1 MSHFT
6 EEQKMMQQMV
16 RRLVNEKV
24 APRAA
29 EIDETDEFPWDIV
42 KVFGENGLLN
52 LVLPEE
58 YGGVNANNTTLCI
71 VIEEIAKVSPAC
83 GLTVFT
89 TQALQNVL
97 VRGGNDEQKKRFYP
111 KFESGDKICAFV
123 LTEPNAGSDAGSI
136 QTRAILDGDNYI
148 FNGNKN
154 FITTGEVADYYLVFA
169 MTQPGK
175 RAKGMS
181 AFIVEKGTEGFS
193 FGKKENKMGLRGSP
207 TVELIFE
214 DAKVPKE
221 NLLGEEGQG
230 WKILTEYG
238 NLMRTWGAAS
248 TSLGI
253 AEGALAYATGYAKE
267 RTQFGKPIAAFQA
280 IQFMLA
286 DMAILTE
293 ASKSLILK
301 ASWTRDKETEPFFK
315 IEPMVSMAKCFT
327 TDTAMKVTTD
337 AVQILGGY
345 GYTKEYPVERMMRDA
360 KGVQIFDGTNQI
372 QRVIIARNLIGKL
385 K

>member
-1 MSHFT
+1 MNHFT
-6 EEQKMMQQMV
+6 EEQRMIQQMV
-16 RRLVNEKV
+16 RKLAKEKIT
-24 APRAA
+24 PRAA

-42 KVFGENGLLN
+42 RMFGEHGLLN

-71 VIEEIAKVSPAC
+71 VIEELSKVSAAC
-83 GLTVFT
+83 ALTVFT
-89 TQALQNVL
+89 TQALTNVL
-97 VRGGNDEQKKRFYP
+97 VRGGSDEQKK
-111 KFESGDKICAFV
+111 KFFAKFASGDKICAFV

-136 QTRAILDGDNYI
+136 QTKAILDGDNYI
-148 FNGNKN
+148 FNGNKV
-154 FITTGEVADYYLVFA
+154 FITTGEVADFYLVFA
-169 MTQPGK
+169 LTQPEK

-181 AFIVEKGTEGFS
+181 AFIVEKGTPGFS

-214 DAKVPKE
+214 DARVPKE
-221 NLLGEEGQG
+221 NILGKEGQG
-230 WKILTEYG
+230 WKMLTEYG

-253 AEGALAYATGYAKE
+253 AEGALDYATEYAKQ
-267 RTQFGKPIAAFQA
+267 RMQFGKSIASFQA

-293 ASKSLILK
+293 ASRSLIYR
-301 ASWTRDKETEPFFK
+301 ASSMIDSGTEQQSK
-315 IEPMVSMAKCFT
+315 IELMVSMAKCFT
-327 TDTAMKVTTD
+327 TDAAMKVTTD
-337 AVQILGGY
+337 AVQILGAY
-345 GYTKEYPVERMMRDA
+345 GYTKDYPVERMMRDA

-372 QRVIIARNLIGKL
+372 QRVIISRNLIGKI
-385 K
+385 

>member
-1 MSHFT
+1 MIQLT
-6 EEQKMMQQMV
+6 EDQKMIQQMV
-16 RRLVNEKV
+16 SKLAKEKI

-29 EIDETDEFPWDIV
+29 EIDETDEFPWDIA
-42 KVFGENGLLN
+42 KVFSEHGLLN

-71 VIEEIAKVSPAC
+71 VIEEISKVSPAC
-83 GLTVFT
+83 ALMVFT
-89 TQALQNVL
+89 TQALTNVL
-97 VRGGNDEQKKRFYP
+97 VRGGSDEQKQRFFP
-111 KFESGDKICAFV
+111 RFASGDKLCAFV
-123 LTEPNAGSDAGSI
+123 LTEPNSGSDAASLK
-136 QTRAILDGDNYI
+136 TKAVLDGDNYI
-148 FNGNKN
+148 FNGNKI
-154 FITTGEVADYYLVFA
+154 FITTGEVADFYLVFA
-169 MTQPGK
+169 LTGPGE
-175 RAKGMS
+175 RAKGVS
-181 AFIVEKGTEGFS
+181 AFIVEKGIPGFT

-214 DAKVPKE
+214 DAAVPKK

-230 WKILTEYG
+230 WKILVEYG

-253 AEGALAYATGYAKE
+253 AQGALDYSSEYSKE
-267 RTQFGKPIAAFQA
+267 RMQFGKPIASFQA

-293 ASKSLILK
+293 AARSLIYK
-301 ASWTRDKETEPFFK
+301 ASWMIDTGVEPFSK

-327 TDTAMKVTTD
+327 TDVAMKVTTD

-345 GYTKEYPVERMMRDA
+345 GYTKDYPVERMMRDA

-372 QRVIIARNLIGKL
+372 QRVIIARSLLGKL
-385 K
+385 

>member
-6 EEQKMMQQMV
+6 EEQKMMQKMV
-16 RRLVNEKV
+16 RKLVNEKV

-29 EIDETDEFPWDIV
+29 EIDETDEFPWDIA
-42 KVFGENGLLN
+42 KIFGENGLLN

-58 YGGVNANNTTLCI
+58 HGGVNANNTTLCI

-83 GLTVFT
+83 GLMVFT

-136 QTRAILDGDNYI
+136 QTKAILDGDHYI
-148 FNGNKN
+148 FNGNKI

-181 AFIVEKGTEGFS
+181 AFIVEKGTVGFS

-207 TVELIFE
+207 TVELTFE

-230 WKILTEYG
+230 WKILIEYG

-253 AEGALAYATGYAKE
+253 AEGALAYATEYAKE
-267 RTQFGKPIAAFQA
+267 RTQFGKPIAGFQA

-293 ASKSLILK
+293 ASKSLIFK
-301 ASWTRDKETEPFFK
+301 ASWMIDKETEPFSK

-372 QRVIIARNLIGKL
+372 QRMIISRNLIGKL

>member
-16 RRLVNEKV
+16 RKLVNEKV

-29 EIDETDEFPWDIV
+29 EIDETDEFPWDIA
-42 KVFGENGLLN
+42 KIFGENGLLN

-83 GLTVFT
+83 GLMVFT

-136 QTRAILDGDNYI
+136 QTKAILDGDHYI
-148 FNGNKN
+148 FNGNKI

-207 TVELIFE
+207 TVELAFE

-230 WKILTEYG
+230 WKILIEYG

-253 AEGALAYATGYAKE
+253 AEGALAYATEYAKE
-267 RTQFGKPIAAFQA
+267 RTQFGKPIAGFQA

-293 ASKSLILK
+293 ASKSLIFK
-301 ASWTRDKETEPFFK
+301 ASWIIDKETEPFSK

-372 QRVIIARNLIGKL
+372 QRMIISRNLIGKL